1 MSRATRIMIVLLFAA
16 GQGVRTTITS
26 CCKRQSNWGNAGEI
40 RQLGGTLEIHS
51 DGRGTLIVARLP
63 IDSSVATSFA

>member
-1 MSRATRIMIVLLFAA
+1 MRER
-16 GQGVRTTITS
+16 
-26 CCKRQSNWGNAGEI
+26 I

-51 DGRGTLIVARLP
+51 DGRGTPIVARLP